1 MEKPKFVLN
10 PDAEKLKEFLLR
22 NYYSNQLSRI
32 PKFNSDIIAL
42 INKHATSKFSNKLT
56 AQHINEKLEVQ
67 FLIKIIDFKSI
78 LKFINE
84 SLKKELETGR
94 NKILKNAH
102 ESYQNYTSFSQKS
115 DALYDTVEEIRNLR
129 RSLYSLKF
137 DTQPIVDYKHLVDID
152 HHTINYKKMLFESQ
166 ESNYKQPISESNRE
180 KAQLADIHLSFFL
193 EDDRPVKLL
202 ANFLNKVAG
211 DKNLEFVKEYMISN
225 ESKILAKGGSLKKNY
240 TKKGKA
246 NKRKRL
252 TKRRKYSINNK

>member
-78 LKFINE
+78 LKFINK

-102 ESYQNYTSFSQKS
+102 ESYQNYSSFSQKS
-115 DALYDTVEEIRNLR
+115 DGLYDTVEEIRNLR

-137 DTQPIVDYKHLVDID
+137 DTQSIIDYKHLLDID
-152 HHTINYKKMLFESQ
+152 HHAINYEKMLLESQ
-166 ESNYKQPISESNRE
+166 ESNYKQPISQSDRE
-180 KAQLADIHLSFFL
+180 KAQTADIHLSSFL
-193 EDDRPVKLL
+193 VDDRPVKLL
-202 ANFLNKVAG
+202 TNFLNNISSNKSL
-211 DKNLEFVKEYMISN
+211 KFVKEYMISN
-225 ESKILAKGGSLKKNY
+225 ESKILAKGRKLKK
-240 TKKGKA
+240 
-246 NKRKRL
+246 KRS
-252 TKRRKYSINNK
+252 TKRRFTKTRFTKLRRSTKKRR